1 MPKTDRYVFAEKAY
15 GDVRPVSL
23 ERVTLKDAEIYRF
36 ARTDSCALYFVYEGE
51 CDIVRGGRKIAAVP
65 GTLAFEGRD
74 DGLQFSLATEKTAV
88 IFRLSFRCSNAE
100 LLRAYPEETRYGADT
115 FHALW
120 ELLTRTSLPEEA
132 AISKIFEVAYTLKRI
147 SLIKKS
153 EKNYVARACAYIDDN
168 YASKLSVSDIAES
181 LSINRQYLT
190 RLFRQ
195 KKGVSVQQYIIN
207 TRLGKAREILD
218 AGYSVSETAAMVG
231 YGDQFG
237 FTRIFSKTY
246 GMSPTKYKSRN
257 REE

>member
-1 MPKTDRYVFAEKAY
+1 MQKTDKYSFESNNY

-23 ERVTLKDAEIYRF
+23 ERVMLNDSESYSFGKTDA
-36 ARTDSCALYFVYEGE
+36 CALYYVYDGD
-51 CDIVRGGRKIAAVP
+51 CDLMRVGRKTQAVS
-65 GTLAFEGRD
+65 GTLTFEGRD
-74 DGLQFSLATEKTAV
+74 NGVRVSLQPEKTAV

-100 LLRAYPEETRYGADT
+100 LLKVFPEETRYGADT
-115 FHALW
+115 FPALW
-120 ELLTRTSLPEEA
+120 DLLTLTSLPEEA
-132 AISKIFEVAYTLKRI
+132 AISKIFEIAYTLKRF

-153 EKNYVARACAYIDDN
+153 EKNYVARACAYIDEN

-190 RLFRQ
+190 RLFHH

-257 REE
+257 KEE

>member
-1 MPKTDRYVFAEKAY
+1 MQKTDRYVFARNAY
-15 GDVRPVSL
+15 GDVQPVSL
-23 ERVTLKDAEIYRF
+23 ERATLKDEENYRF
-36 ARTDSCALYFVYEGE
+36 GKTDSCALYYVYDGV
-51 CDIVRGGRKIAAVP
+51 CDMFRGGRKTQAVS
-65 GTLAFEGRD
+65 GTLAFEEGD
-74 DGLQFSLATEKTAV
+74 DGILFSLPTEKTAV

-100 LLRAYPEETRYGADT
+100 LLKVFPEETRYGADT
-115 FHALW
+115 FPALW
-120 ELLTRTSLPEEA
+120 DLLTRTSLPEEA
-132 AISKIFEVAYTLKRI
+132 AISKIFEVAYTLKRF

-153 EKNYVARACAYIDDN
+153 EKNYVAMACSYIDEN
-168 YASKLSVSDIAES
+168 YASKLSVSDIAED

-237 FTRIFSKTY
+237 FTRIFSKKY

-257 REE
+257 KEE